1 MVKEKGRYFEKLDSI
16 IVYGILLA
24 LLYWVIESL
33 MYVFYLPGSSFVQR
47 LFGADIYE
55 IGKRI
60 IVLCLFAIFASHVH
74 YTVKKRRQAE
84 EARYESE
91 EKYKTIVESIEDGY
105 YEVDMNG
112 QVTFF
117 NDSMCKMFGRSK
129 NEMLG
134 INSGFFLN
142 GGKGGSPFY
151 ATDQPDDFTL
161 QTGRGARAVEY
172 RISNEDGTE
181 RYIETSISVMRDRKG
196 NQTGYRGITRDV
208 TEIRKAEELEKSKLA
223 AEAASRAKGEFLANM
238 SHEIRTPLNG
248 IIGMTEL
255 IMESDLDDNQRNIFH
270 AITTESYSLL
280 AIVNDIL
287 DYSKIEAGKLELE
300 TVSFDLENMIFDA
313 TKSIAF
319 SAHQKGLEFGCFL
332 SPDIPTVVVGDPGRL
347 RQIVVNL
354 AGNAVKFTH
363 SGDIFVRVEPVDEG
377 NGTMRIRFSV
387 EDTGIGIPRD
397 KQKVIFDSFTQADG
411 STTRRYGGTGLGIT
425 ISKQL
430 VELMQGELGLESTAG
445 EGSTFWFEV
454 ELQKEKASEP
464 EDRKPHF
471 DLGGTKILV
480 VDDYEKCRSSMMQ
493 YLSFW
498 GCEVQEGT
506 DEDHALSLLREAVA
520 SDSLFD
526 VIIMDVRT
534 SCSEGGDLLEKVML
548 EEGLRHIP
556 VIALNRGGSIEEGE
570 RLKEMG
576 VAWQLKKPI
585 GRSDLKRA
593 VAGCLCPVTSGGSQ
607 GDRESIAAKGSDG
620 KVRGGA
626 ILLVE
631 DYPTNQAVLM
641 RHLETAGYDVDLAV
655 DGSVALDK
663 FRNRRY
669 DIVLMDIQMPV
680 MDGYEA
686 TEAIR
691 RFEADGAAGGPERG
705 PVERV
710 PIVAMT
716 AHAIKGYREACLA
729 CGMDDYIAKPIMRK
743 DLLAMMEKWIDRKGG
758 DGDDPGESPMNVTR
772 ALRELD
778 GDVEFLYS
786 LLEGFLENARNQL
799 VTLYRAM
806 NEGDAETVMKESHSL
821 KGGAA
826 NLAAEKLSMISLE
839 LEKMG
844 RAGTLEMGIDVIGRL
859 EKELYRLEVYAKNS
873 LLHLQ

>member
-1 MVKEKGRYFEKLDSI
+1 VVKEKGRYFEKLDSI
-16 IVYGILLA
+16 IVYGILLG
-24 LLYWVIESL
+24 LLYWVIESV
-33 MYVFYLPGSSFVQR
+33 MYIFYLPGSSFGQR
-47 LFGADIYE
+47 LFDADIYE
-55 IGKRI
+55 IGRRV
-60 IVLCLFAIFASHVH
+60 IVLCLFTMFASHVH

-84 EARYESE
+84 EGRYESE

-105 YEVDMNG
+105 YEVDING

-129 NEMLG
+129 DEMLG
-134 INSGFFLN
+134 MNSGFFLD
-142 GGKGGSPFY
+142 GGKGGNPFY
-151 ATDQPDDFTL
+151 ATDQPGDFTL
-161 QTGRGARAVEY
+161 QTGRGARTIEY
-172 RISNEDGTE
+172 RVGNDDGTE

-196 NQTGYRGITRDV
+196 NKTGYRGITRDV
-208 TEIRKAEELEKSKLA
+208 TEMRKAEELEKSKLA

-255 IMESDLDDNQRNIFH
+255 IMDSDLDDNQRNIFH

-280 AIVNDIL
+280 SIVNDIL

-300 TVSFDLENMIFDA
+300 AVPFDLENMIFDA

-354 AGNAVKFTH
+354 AGNAVKFTS
-363 SGDIFVRVEPVDEG
+363 SGDIFVRVEPVAEG
-377 NGTMRIRFSV
+377 DGTMKLRFSV
-387 EDTGIGIPRD
+387 EDTGIGIPQE

-430 VELMQGELGLESTAG
+430 VELMQGEMGLESTEG
-445 EGSTFWFEV
+445 EGSMFWFEV
-454 ELQKEKASEP
+454 DLQKTKESES
-464 EDRKPHF
+464 EGRKPLF
-471 DLGGTKILV
+471 DPGGARILV
-480 VDDYEKCRSSMMQ
+480 VDDYEKCRLSMMK
-493 YLSFW
+493 YLSSW
-498 GCEVQEGT
+498 KCEVQAGT
-506 DEDHALSLLREAVA
+506 DGDHALSLLRAAAV

-534 SCSEGGDLLEKVML
+534 SCSGDGKLMERVKS

-556 VIALNRGGSIEEGE
+556 VVALKRDESTEESE
-570 RLKEMG
+570 RLRKMG

-585 GRSDLKRA
+585 GRSDLQSA
-593 VAGCLCPVTSGGSQ
+593 VEGCLRPAANGGRE
-607 GDRESIAAKGSDG
+607 GDRESVTAARPERT
-620 KVRGGA
+620 VQGGV

-631 DYPTNQAVLM
+631 DYPTNQAVMM
-641 RHLETAGYDVDLAV
+641 RHLKTAGYDVDLAV
-655 DGSVALDK
+655 DGSVALEK

-691 RFEADGAAGGPERG
+691 RFETDGAAGRWEG
-705 PVERV
+705 ERV

-716 AHAIKGYREACLA
+716 AHAIKGYRDACLK

-743 DLLAMMEKWIDRKGG
+743 DLLAMVEKWIGPRSHGG
-758 DGDDPGESPMNVTR
+758 SESGENPMNVAR

-778 GDVEFLYS
+778 GDVAFLCS
-786 LLEGFLENARNQL
+786 LLDGFLENAKDQL

-806 NEGDAETVMKESHSL
+806 NEGDAETVMKESHSI

-826 NLAAEKLSMISLE
+826 NLAAEKLSGISSE
-839 LEKMG
+839 LETMG
-844 RAGTLEMGIDVIGRL
+844 REGMLEGGIEAIGRL

-873 LLHLQ
+873 LQHLQ